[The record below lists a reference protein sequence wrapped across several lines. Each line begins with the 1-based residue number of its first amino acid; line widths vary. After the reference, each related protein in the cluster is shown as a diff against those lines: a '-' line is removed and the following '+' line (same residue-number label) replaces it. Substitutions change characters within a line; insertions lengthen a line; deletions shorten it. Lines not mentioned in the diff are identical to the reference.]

1 MCVAAKHHHFCYPS
15 DVSDAEWEIL
25 CPLLPKAKPGG
36 RPREV
41 DLRDMVNGS
50 LYILR
55 GGCAWRMMPHEYGPW
70 STVYDYFRKWR
81 LSGLWEFINAFL
93 RGKVREKAGRQAMPT
108 AAIIDSQ
115 SVKTTHRGGVRGF
128 DGHKQVNG
136 RKRHIVVDTQG
147 LLLKVVVHSAGLVDT
162 VSGYLAVQDLPHLV
176 PTLKHLWVDAGYRGE
191 FVEWV
196 KKNLG
201 WTVEV
206 VQHPSRY
213 TYAPVD
219 EPPPPVT
226 SGFTVLPRRWV
237 VERTFA
243 WCGFSRRLSKDYE
256 FLPSTSETWMY
267 MTMSKLMLRRLTR

>member
-1 MCVAAKHHHFCYPS
+1 M
-15 DVSDAEWEIL
+15 
-25 CPLLPKAKPGG
+25 PKEKPGG
-36 RPREV
+36 RHRDV

-93 RGKVREKAGRQAMPT
+93 RGKVREKAGRHALPT
-108 AAIIDSQ
+108 AGIIDSQ
-115 SVKTTHRGGVRGF
+115 SVKTTFRGGVRGF

-136 RKRHIVVDTQG
+136 RKRQIVVDTQG

-162 VSGYLAVQDLPHLV
+162 VSGYLAVQDLPRLV
-176 PTLKHLWVDAGYRGE
+176 PTLKHLWVDAGYRGA

-206 VQHPSRY
+206 VQRPSLY

-219 EPPPPVT
+219 DPPEPAA
-226 SGFTVLPRRWV
+226 SGFAVLPRRWV

-243 WCGFSRRLSKDYE
+243 WFGRYRRLSKDYE
-256 FLPSTSETWMY
+256 FLPSSSEAFIY
-267 MTMSKLMLRRLTR
+267 LAMSKLMLRRLAH

>member
-1 MCVAAKHHHFCYPS
+1 MPRAAS
-15 DVSDAEWEIL
+15 
-25 CPLLPKAKPGG
+25 
-36 RPREV
+36 
-41 DLRDMVNGS
+41 
-50 LYILR
+50 
-55 GGCAWRMMPHEYGPW
+55 
-70 STVYDYFRKWR
+70 
-81 LSGLWEFINAFL
+81 
-93 RGKVREKAGRQAMPT
+93 
-108 AAIIDSQ
+108 IDRQ
-115 SVKTTHRGGVRGF
+115 SVKTRHRAGVRGY

-162 VSGYLAVQDLPHLV
+162 VSGYLAVKDLPHLV
-176 PTLKHLWVDAGYRGE
+176 PTLKQLWVDAGYRGE

-226 SGFTVLPRRWV
+226 SGFAGLPRRWV

-243 WCGFSRRLSKDYE
+243 WFGFSRRLSKDYE

-267 MTMSKLMLRRLTR
+267 MTRSKLMLRRLTHGAFVAPPANLFHNSSDVLLDVVYSEFLLNNRTDTRIGPAVVRIPILTRATFQQRR